1 MSGTSVGVPFFSA
14 PAHVKA
20 SMLIFMDTVEAYFAN
35 RHSCLI
41 GPKHIS
47 VATFLKNMR
56 YIGKSK
62 GLDALTINVPIA

>member
-1 MSGTSVGVPFFSA
+1 
-14 PAHVKA
+14 
-20 SMLIFMDTVEAYFAN
+20 MLIFMDTVEAYFAN